1 MKKVLALSLFI
12 ISLIFLFYSKN
23 HLFNKQQAEVIINVN
38 NLNSSQVV
46 NSLETDINNYDGIEF
61 VEASLMSNLI
71 ILEVSDNNIE
81 ISTLQ
86 ELLSNWGC
94 TIKDIEY
101 RILNTN

>member
-1 MKKVLALSLFI
+1 MKQFIVITFFAALLLAFNYRQHSI
-12 ISLIFLFYSKN
+12 KKN
-23 HLFNKQQAEVIINVN
+23 KAEVIINVN

-46 NSLETDINNYDGIEF
+46 KSLEKDFNNYDGIEF